1 MIRTRLESAK
11 NYLDDAIELF
21 NQQRFNSSVSRAYY
35 AAYQAMWAALGDPKE
50 NNKIWRHLAIIKHF
64 VRGYWFKPEHPKTGQ
79 GLLED
84 KHLPLR
90 RLYSYRIKSDYEA
103 TKIDELT
110 AKQSIKLVEEIIN
123 IIDERG
129 IGKCQQQSQ

>member
-1 MIRTRLESAK
+1 MIIIRLESAK
-11 NYLDDAIELF
+11 KYLDDAVELF

-35 AAYQAMWAALGDPKE
+35 AAYQAMWAALGDPRE

-64 VRGYWFKPEHPKTGQ
+64 VRGYWFKPEHPNIGP

-90 RLYSYRIKSDYEA
+90 RLYSFRIKSDYEA
-103 TKIDELT
+103 TEIDELT
-110 AKQSIKLVEEIIN
+110 AKQSLELVKEIIN
-123 IIDERG
+123 IIDEKSG
-129 IGKCQQQSQ
+129 E